1 MSKKKNEIKTN
12 TIRYCWRQTMRHCR
26 LVEPVS
32 GERRK
37 YLNGHEVH
45 DIGYKCES
53 KRNGCRGGL
62 NLKKKPGMAS
72 GQI

>member
-12 TIRYCWRQTMRHCR
+12 AMRYCQRQTVRHCR
-26 LVEPVS
+26 LVELVS

-37 YLNGHEVH
+37 YLNGCEVH
-45 DIGYKCES
+45 NIRYERES

-72 GQI
+72 RQI